1 MYLAAIH
8 FVTAAPFNTNHCERT
23 VPHVWRPF
31 VPSHRQLYSPCLSRK
46 HSANCV
52 GTWNGQQC
60 RYFHLTWMVVF
71 FSLTLNFF
79 VFLSQDF
86 RFKYETRDPNFFEV
100 FIEQPGASFTLTLEN
115 ATRTVWSCI
124 IRQCACWS
132 FFKYSVFSVSVTNTL
147 QNYQSIICFRPPHPW
162 QLTTHVPQPL
172 CLNWRHMVSIF
183 LLYLFF
189 ALILLEKIIKIR
201 LFKGARTCYFKLS
214 KVNYTL

>member
-86 RFKYETRDPNFFEV
+86 RFKYETRDPNYFEV
-100 FIEQPGASFTLTLEN
+100 FIEQPGASFTLTLKN

-147 QNYQSIICFRPPHPW
+147 QNYQSIICFRPPPP
-162 QLTTHVPQPL
+162 LAVDYSCSTASVPEL
-172 CLNWRHMVSIF
+172 KTYGEYIF
-183 LLYLFF
+183 IV
-189 ALILLEKIIKIR
+189 LIFCIDSTGKNNQNKI
-201 LFKGARTCYFKLS
+201 
-214 KVNYTL
+214 V